1 MKCCW
6 PLPDDRITTTQSSD
20 SLYPYLIG
28 NPQEVSPC
36 LDYLPAGNWPKQ
48 LSRGTPGCSVQG
60 KFPKIRLQRS
70 VTGMKISKTMLGLV
84 LGVALVGGGLAV
96 AQKPAD
102 NVSGK
107 KHPNLAAAQRLSTE
121 AYEKITAAQQAN
133 EWDMDGHAAKAKEL
147 LDQVN
152 KELKM
157 AAEAANKNKK

>member
-1 MKCCW
+1 
-6 PLPDDRITTTQSSD
+6 
-20 SLYPYLIG
+20 
-28 NPQEVSPC
+28 
-36 LDYLPAGNWPKQ
+36 
-48 LSRGTPGCSVQG
+48 
-60 KFPKIRLQRS
+60 
-70 VTGMKISKTMLGLV
+70 MKISKTMLGLV
-84 LGVALVGGGLAV
+84 LGAALVGGGLAV
-96 AQKPAD
+96 AQKPVD

-152 KELKM
+152 KELKQ